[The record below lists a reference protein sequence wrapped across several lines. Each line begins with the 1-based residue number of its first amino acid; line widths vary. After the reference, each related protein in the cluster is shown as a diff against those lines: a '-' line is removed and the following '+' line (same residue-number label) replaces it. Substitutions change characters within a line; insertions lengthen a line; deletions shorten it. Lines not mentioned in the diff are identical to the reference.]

1 MNDFLEK
8 RPEINKIVQVY
19 DRFYNYYFGAIY
31 CEGDYLEVIEC
42 EDQRVSGAIT
52 DFSYLEWRYL

>member
-19 DRFYNYYFGAIY
+19 DRFHNYYFGAIY
-31 CEGDYLEVIEC
+31 REGDYLEVIDC

-52 DFSYLEWRYL
+52 DFSWLEWRYL